1 MPVHYSLAAQT
12 YVWSQKLAEAHL
24 DFKESLEKIFD
35 DAAFA
40 GIPGLEFFIG
50 QFETE
55 EELARLSALSSQFGI
70 STPLFYAGGEFHEPA
85 RAEVSVEK
93 ALSDARRAKEVGVL
107 GITTNPSPKPGGA
120 SKTSAELKIQ
130 AEALNLL
137 GEGLQEIGVQLY
149 YHTHDPEIRHNAREF
164 RTTCDLT
171 DPQLVKLCYDVHWVY
186 RGGADPIAMLREYA
200 DRVGTLHLRN
210 SVDTIWDECFREGD
224 IDYSQVHEIL
234 SDTSFNGWLILELA
248 LEAGTPATRTLAE
261 NLRLSME
268 SMRRIFE
275 IDEYGEGVT

>member
-12 YVWSQKLAEAHL
+12 YVWVQKFAEAHL
-24 DFKESLEKIFD
+24 DFNENLERIFE

-40 GIPGLEFFIG
+40 GIPSLEFSIG
-50 QFETE
+50 QFGAD
-55 EELARLSALSSQFGI
+55 EELAKLSSLATQYGV
-70 STPLFYAGGEFHEPA
+70 STPLFYAGGDFHEPE
-85 RAEVSVEK
+85 RAEVAVEK
-93 ALSDARRAKEVGVL
+93 ALSDACRAKEVGVL

-120 SKTSAELKIQ
+120 NKTSAELKTQ
-130 AEALNLL
+130 AEALNRL
-137 GEGLQEIGVQLY
+137 GEGLQKIGVQLY

-186 RGGADPIAMLREYA
+186 RGGADPLAVLREYA
-200 DRVGTLHLRN
+200 DRVGALHLRN
-210 SVDTIWDECFREGD
+210 SVDTIWDEYFREGD

-234 SDTSFNGWLILELA
+234 SEASLNGWLILELA

-275 IDEYGEGVT
+275 IDE